1 MKPFTYL
8 QATDVPSALRA
19 ISSSPDARFIGGGTN
34 LVDLMKYG
42 VEQPAHLIDIGKL
55 PLANIEPLPGGG
67 VRIGALAR
75 NSDIANHLLI
85 REKAPLLAEAI
96 VAGASPQLR
105 NAATAGGNLMQRTR
119 CYYFYDTGF
128 TQCNKRIPGSGC
140 AARDGLNRIH
150 AILGTSDKCIA
161 TNPSDMSVA
170 LAAIGAT
177 VQVQGNSGPR
187 SIPFADFHRLPGET
201 PQIDTNLNK
210 EELITAIDVPGFP
223 FALHYCYLKVRDRGS
238 YAFALISVAAMI
250 DVRAGKIHDVRFALG
265 GVAPKPWRVPA
276 AEQQVIGQEPGAEAY
291 GNAADVALKGA
302 RTFPHNA
309 FKLELARRSII
320 RALTTAAVKGERN
333 GNVG

>member
-8 QATDVPSALRA
+8 QANDVPSALRA
-19 ISSSPDARFIGGGTN
+19 ISSTPDARFIGGGTN

-55 PLANIEPLPGGG
+55 PLADIEPLPGGG
-67 VRIGALAR
+67 IRIGALAR
-75 NSDIANHLLI
+75 NSDMANHLLI
-85 REKAPLLAEAI
+85 RQNAPLLAEAI

-150 AILGTSDKCIA
+150 AILGASDKCIA

-170 LAAIGAT
+170 LAAIGAI
-177 VQVQGNSGPR
+177 VQVQGMGGPR

-201 PQIDTNLNK
+201 PQLDTNLNK
-210 EELITAIDVPGFP
+210 HELITAIDLPGFSG
-223 FALHYCYLKVRDRGS
+223 ALNYCYLKVRDRRS
-238 YAFALISVAAMI
+238 YAFALVSVAAMI
-250 DVRAGKIHDVRFALG
+250 DVRAGKIRDARFALG

-276 AEQQVIGQEPGAEAY
+276 AERQLIGKEPGPAAY
-291 GNAADVALKGA
+291 LDAAGVALTGA

-309 FKLELARRSII
+309 FKVELARRSIV
-320 RALTTAAVKGERN
+320 RALTIAAARGEGN
-333 GNVG
+333 GNLG

>member
-1 MKPFTYL
+1 VKPFTYL

-177 VQVQGNSGPR
+177 VQV
-187 SIPFADFHRLPGET
+187 
-201 PQIDTNLNK
+201 NK

-223 FALHYCYLKVRDRGS
+223 FALNYCYLKVRDRRS
-238 YAFALISVAAMI
+238 YAFALVSVAAMI